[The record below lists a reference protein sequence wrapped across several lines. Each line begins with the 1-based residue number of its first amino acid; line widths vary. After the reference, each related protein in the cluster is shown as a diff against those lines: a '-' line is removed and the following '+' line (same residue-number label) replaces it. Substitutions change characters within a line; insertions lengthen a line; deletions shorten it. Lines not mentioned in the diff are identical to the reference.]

1 MIVHSSGCSSVDLDS
16 ACNFINKDVEITLT
30 KEDLEKRN
38 NDLKEKRALAVY
50 KIIDSNDAAQDVGYG
65 GVLAEI
71 LNSAFGAL
79 GGLAVMERTHLKAV
93 IDAKALEMCGVIPN
107 DDSDSYFSVRG
118 ITYKFEG
125 TVKIFPDIVCIG
137 YQVVDT
143 SNNRRIY
150 MGYSETGSVK
160 TTRQIVR
167 RIAREVDDSINN
179 RIGTIELKTEPSGA
193 DVFIDDQ
200 SSGKSPV
207 LVSMTG
213 GIHKVKVSLSGY
225 ETSSKD
231 LTVATSKVTS
241 EKIILKKLTMKLFE
255 EAFLAEQKKD
265 WKGAIAKYDEFIS
278 KYSDTSDVN
287 QAYYRK
293 GHIQL
298 LYLGDKDGSLKTF
311 EALIQRYPESM
322 IRAEAYFGVARV
334 YKELGNTE
342 KMNETVKIL
351 REKFPNEIATEEA
364 KSYFGL

>member
-1 MIVHSSGCSSVDLDS
+1 
-16 ACNFINKDVEITLT
+16 
-30 KEDLEKRN
+30 
-38 NDLKEKRALAVY
+38 
-50 KIIDSNDAAQDVGYG
+50 
-65 GVLAEI
+65 
-71 LNSAFGAL
+71 
-79 GGLAVMERTHLKAV
+79 
-93 IDAKALEMCGVIPN
+93 
-107 DDSDSYFSVRG
+107 
-118 ITYKFEG
+118 
-125 TVKIFPDIVCIG
+125 
-137 YQVVDT
+137 
-143 SNNRRIY
+143 
-150 MGYSETGSVK
+150 
-160 TTRQIVR
+160 
-167 RIAREVDDSINN
+167 
-179 RIGTIELKTEPSGA
+179 
-193 DVFIDDQ
+193 
-200 SSGKSPV
+200 
-207 LVSMTG
+207 
-213 GIHKVKVSLSGY
+213 
-225 ETSSKD
+225 
-231 LTVATSKVTS
+231 
-241 EKIILKKLTMKLFE
+241 MKLFE